1 MKSVNAIVM
10 NYNEFEEQAIIHTVR
25 LLKAMFAK
33 L

>member
-1 MKSVNAIVM
+1 M

-33 L
+33 I